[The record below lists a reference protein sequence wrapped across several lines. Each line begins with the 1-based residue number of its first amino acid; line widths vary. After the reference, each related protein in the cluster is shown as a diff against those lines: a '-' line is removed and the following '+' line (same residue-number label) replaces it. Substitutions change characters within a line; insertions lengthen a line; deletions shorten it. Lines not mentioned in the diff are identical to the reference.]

1 MILKTLSKTLNITQ
15 QDHKKNKLIIIIIE
29 TKIVS
34 KQNLFS
40 WPFNDIETVKF
51 NFVILAV
58 ST

>member
-1 MILKTLSKTLNITQ
+1 M
-15 QDHKKNKLIIIIIE
+15 IIIE

-40 WPFNDIETVKF
+40 RSVNAIKTIKF
-51 NFVILAV
+51 NFVIIAV